1 MQRREALQ
9 ASQERRELRALHE
22 SDYLLGVQDFSRMG
36 ALRFAAAIGGP
47 FLADDE
53 LYMCPPIAG
62 LRDLEWMTM
71 KFEEEYD
78 ESSHEYREWLNQI
91 IAPGSSLGGARPKS
105 GVLDV
110 DDSLWIAK
118 FPSNRDTYDVGGWE
132 MVVHELASR
141 VGIQVPSAKIQRF
154 SSRYHTFLSK
164 RFDRTD
170 TQRRVH
176 FASAMAL
183 LGYTDGAGAQEGVSY
198 LELASLIH
206 RSGSRPDRDLKE
218 LWKRIVFSIY
228 VSNSDD
234 HLRNH
239 GFLLDEDG
247 WRLSPAYDI
256 NPVPHAQSLSL
267 NVNEY
272 DNSMRL
278 SLAVE
283 VAPYFRLTEAEAKR
297 EIEAMKEIISS
308 WKMIAS
314 SYGIPASEQ
323 RMMSPAFDRI

>member
-1 MQRREALQ
+1 
-9 ASQERRELRALHE
+9 
-22 SDYLLGVQDFSRMG
+22 
-36 ALRFAAAIGGP
+36 
-47 FLADDE
+47 
-53 LYMCPPIAG
+53 
-62 LRDLEWMTM
+62 M

-198 LELASLIH
+198 LE
-206 RSGSRPDRDLKE
+206 
-218 LWKRIVFSIY
+218 
-228 VSNSDD
+228 
-234 HLRNH
+234 
-239 GFLLDEDG
+239 
-247 WRLSPAYDI
+247 
-256 NPVPHAQSLSL
+256 
-267 NVNEY
+267 
-272 DNSMRL
+272 
-278 SLAVE
+278 
-283 VAPYFRLTEAEAKR
+283 
-297 EIEAMKEIISS
+297 
-308 WKMIAS
+308 
-314 SYGIPASEQ
+314 
-323 RMMSPAFDRI
+323 